1 MLQLEGLELVGFK
14 SFAGKTKVFFPERI
28 TAIIGPNGCGKSN
41 LFDAIGWVL
50 GEQSARSLRG
60 QKMDEFIF
68 GGTKK
73 KKRSG
78 LAEVRLHL
86 KRTGEGPLVLA
97 GVELDTDEVE
107 VSRRLYRSGESHYF
121 VNQRRCRLMDVQKF
135 LEDSGLGYA
144 SYAMIAQGKI
154 DSFLTA
160 KPLERRQIIEEAA
173 QITGYKSKRR
183 NAEVKLEL
191 AQQNLLRVN
200 DIVIEIERQLR
211 SLKRQAN
218 KAERY
223 RRLKDEFRQV
233 QRQRFAIEFD
243 ELNGS
248 VTRLGALLAEL
259 KGKEASVS
267 GQLRRHEAFHRVAL
281 GRREKYEAELSKL
294 QEKRSQVSLDLD
306 RTQNS
311 VRYHEEQVS
320 QTKDSLKVLSLE
332 VATLEKSLA
341 AIGEEWD
348 RFQNENAT
356 LAQEETRAAEEV
368 DQRKKVAEEQSARL
382 EKAENEL
389 EELRSKL
396 VRIAAETASSRNL
409 EEQLSLRVQRL
420 KGEAERLQEERTRAW
435 KQLETHRSLAGEKK
449 LLLENLRTQLLDLE
463 ETVSKKRVRQD
474 QLGTELDDLTAQ
486 EGDLKG
492 RLVGFKERLQ
502 SLQELELTRAQ
513 YSEGVQKVL
522 KHLNE
527 SKVFSTG
534 GTLADSIETSPEFE
548 RVIEQVLDE
557 ELEYVLVD
565 SLDQAVLGLSELR
578 KLESGKC
585 TFLSIYSTNG
595 FGKPRRPGEK
605 GEVPYQEE
613 GVYGTLADI
622 IEMKPEVEEAF
633 LRVLPQHAESIVV
646 SDIDR
651 ALGLAH
657 SFPESTFI
665 TLGGESLTPRGL
677 AAGAAP
683 GSGKLGLLSLKR
695 QKREL
700 EGKVRREQRA
710 LAKATEAKKAK
721 KEELGGAIA
730 ELGECRNRLYQVEKK
745 AIGLGHEYEQ
755 FEAEVRREERAVATV
770 DSELERIDFEC
781 AELTQKLNSLGTS
794 VADQEA
800 QRVRTEGDLKAG
812 RERLTELRRAFSDAQ
827 DQVNSAAAVR
837 KVLGER
843 RVALAGTL
851 ERIRA
856 QRSDTESRLRM
867 TRLREEQSGTRLNDL
882 AQEIE
887 VLRARVEALTEES
900 KQAEIS
906 LEEGQEQF
914 SNCKRGLQEVDEQL
928 QELREQKEAA
938 QSARSKVDVEH
949 ARVETLM
956 QNLEAQCL
964 EHLRLPI
971 AEAIQGVDFDATKR
985 GEILEQY
992 QTLSVKLENFGPI
1005 NMTALT
1011 EYQEHQERYEFLTR
1025 QREDLEKSIADTT
1038 KAIQEINRRSRA
1050 LFSEAFEAV
1059 NLNFREVFQKLF
1071 GGGDCGMRLLDEEE
1085 ILECGIDIY
1094 AQPPGKRL
1102 QNVMLLSGGEKALT
1116 VFALLMGIFMFRP
1129 SRFCVLDEV
1138 DAPLD
1143 DANVRRFGELVEE
1156 MSKETQFIVV
1166 THNKKTMEM
1175 ARTLHGVTME
1185 EPGVSK
1191 IISAQI

>member
-1 MLQLEGLELVGFK
+1 MLQLEALELVGFK
-14 SFAGKTKVFFPERI
+14 SFAGKTRVVFPERI

-73 KKRSG
+73 RKRSG
-78 LAEVRLHL
+78 LAEVKLHL
-86 KRTGEGPLVLA
+86 KRTGEEPLFLS
-97 GVELDTDEVE
+97 GVELDSEEVE
-107 VSRRLYRSGESHYF
+107 ISRRLYRSGESHYF
-121 VNQRRCRLMDVQKF
+121 VNQRRCRLMDVQRF

-144 SYAMIAQGKI
+144 GYAMIAQGKI

-160 KPLERRQIIEEAA
+160 KPLDRRQIIEEAA

-191 AQQNLLRVN
+191 AQQNLVRVN

-223 RRLKDEFRQV
+223 RRLKDEFRQI

-243 ELNGS
+243 ELHGS
-248 VTRLGALLAEL
+248 LVRLAESLAEL
-259 KGKEASVS
+259 KGRESSVS
-267 GQLRRHEAFHRVAL
+267 GQLRRHEAFYKAAV
-281 GRREKYEAELSKL
+281 GKRETYEAELTEL
-294 QEKRSQVSLDLD
+294 QEKRSQISLDLD

-311 VRYHEEQVS
+311 VRYHEEQIS
-320 QTKDSLKVLSLE
+320 QTKDALKVLSLE
-332 VATLEKSLA
+332 AATLEKSLA
-341 AIGEEWD
+341 GIGEEWD
-348 RFQNENAT
+348 QFQKERAV
-356 LAQEETRAAEEV
+356 LKQEETGSAEEV
-368 DQRKKVAEEQSARL
+368 EKRKKVADEQAMRL
-382 EKAENEL
+382 EKAEDGL

-396 VRIAAETASSRNL
+396 VRISAETAASRNL
-409 EEQLSLRVQRL
+409 KEQLSLRVQRL
-420 KGEAERLQEERTRAW
+420 KGETGRLQKERTRAGE
-435 KQLETHRSLAGEKK
+435 QLGAQRSVAGEKK
-449 LLLENLRTQLLDLE
+449 LLLEKLRTELAELE
-463 ETVSKKRVRQD
+463 EAVSEKRMLQD
-474 QLGTELDDLTAQ
+474 LLGAQLDDITAK

-492 RLVGFKERLQ
+492 QLVGLNERLQ
-502 SLQELELTRAQ
+502 SLQELELTRSQ

-522 KHLNE
+522 KHLSEND
-527 SKVFSTG
+527 VVSTG

-548 RVIEQVLDE
+548 RLVEQVLDK

-565 SLDQAVLGLSELR
+565 SLDEAVRGLSELR

-585 TFLSIYSTNG
+585 TFLSLYTTNG
-595 FGKPRRPGEK
+595 FGKPSRPSEMDK
-605 GEVPYQEE
+605 FPYHEE

-622 IEMKPEVEEAF
+622 IKMKPEVEEAF
-633 LRVLPQHAESIVV
+633 LRVLPQRAESVVV

-657 SFPESTFI
+657 SYPESTFI
-665 TLGGESLTPRGL
+665 TLGGESLAPRGL
-677 AAGAAP
+677 ASGAAP

-700 EGKVRREQRA
+700 EEKVRRRQHA
-710 LAKATEAKKAK
+710 LSQATAAKGAKKQ
-721 KEELGGAIA
+721 ELGDSIA
-730 ELGECRNRLYQVEKK
+730 ELGQGRDRLYRAEKK
-745 AIGLGHEYEQ
+745 SIGLSHEYDQ
-755 FEAEVRREERAVATV
+755 CEAEVRRQERTVATV
-770 DSELERIDFEC
+770 DSELERIDFDYS
-781 AELTQKLNSLGTS
+781 ELTQKLDSLGKA
-794 VADQEA
+794 VADLEA
-800 QRVRTEGDLKAG
+800 QRVRTEEELKAG
-812 RERLTELRRAFSDAQ
+812 RDGLTQLRRAFSDAQ
-827 DQVNSAAAVR
+827 YQVNSAAASR
-837 KVLGER
+837 KVLEER

-851 ERIRA
+851 ERIRS

-867 TRLREEQSGTRLNDL
+867 TRLREEQSLKRLNDL

-887 VLRARVEALTEES
+887 ALRSRSEALAEQS
-900 KQAEIS
+900 KQSEGS
-906 LEEGQEQF
+906 LKEVQERF
-914 SNCKRGLQEVDEQL
+914 SSCKQGLQEVEEQL
-928 QELREQKEAA
+928 KELREQKETS
-938 QSARSKVDVEH
+938 QNERSEVDVKH
-949 ARVETLM
+949 ARVETLL

-964 EHLRLPI
+964 EQLRVPI
-971 AEAIQGVDFDATKR
+971 VEAVQGVEFESAGRDK
-985 GEILEQY
+985 ILEQSP
-992 QTLSVKLENFGPI
+992 TLKAKLESFGPI

-1011 EYQEHQERYEFLTR
+1011 EYQEHQERFEFLTR
-1025 QREDLEKSIADTT
+1025 QLEDLEKSIADTT

-1059 NLNFREVFQKLF
+1059 NLNFKEVFQKLF

-1085 ILECGIDIY
+1085 ILECGIDLY

-1116 VFALLMGIFMFRP
+1116 VFALLIAIFMFRP
-1129 SRFCVLDEV
+1129 SGFCVLDEV

-1143 DANVRRFGELVEE
+1143 DANVRRFGTLVEE
-1156 MSKETQFIVV
+1156 MSNQTQFIIV
-1166 THNKKTMEM
+1166 THNKRTMEM
-1175 ARTLHGVTME
+1175 ARALHGVTME

-1191 IISAQI
+1191 VISAQI